1 MTVLARGAREIFSTL
16 RYICALWIRANN
28 ALADG
33 RKLDCIRPC
42 QALLIIFALV
52 LIGGCESDREELESS
67 NSCVWCRLNDANLA
81 GADLAGATL
90 WMSFLERADLSEAN
104 LSGANINRA
113 KLTAADLTGTNLA
126 NVDARK
132 AVLIRAE
139 LTGADLSNA
148 DLSEAI
154 LENASFRSAD
164 LSGASLLIAR
174 MKQAD
179 FSGASLVSANI
190 RQAIGPGVFLPG
202 LISPAPILGGPCC
215 PERTFARQILPGRIF
230 QARIFL
236 VQISPMLSGRIP
248 AYVTLPVAMTEPIET
263 DIKVSSRGDPN

>member
-1 MTVLARGAREIFSTL
+1 MGDQSLCSMSQIMVMCSMPVLARAAREIFSTL
-16 RYICALWIRANN
+16 RCIRAIWIRANN

-33 RKLDCIRPC
+33 RKLNRIRPC

-67 NSCVWCRLNDANLA
+67 NSCVWCRLNDADFA

-90 WMSFLERADLSEAN
+90 WMAFLERADLSEAN

-113 KLTAADLTGTNLA
+113 KLTAADLTDANLA

-139 LTGADLSNA
+139 LTGADLSKA

-154 LENASFRSAD
+154 LENASFR
-164 LSGASLLIAR
+164 
-174 MKQAD
+174 
-179 FSGASLVSANI
+179 
-190 RQAIGPGVFLPG
+190 
-202 LISPAPILGGPCC
+202 
-215 PERTFARQILPGRIF
+215 
-230 QARIFL
+230 
-236 VQISPMLSGRIP
+236 
-248 AYVTLPVAMTEPIET
+248 
-263 DIKVSSRGDPN
+263 

>member
-16 RYICALWIRANN
+16 RYIRALWIRANN

-90 WMSFLERADLSEAN
+90 WMAFLERADLSEAN

-164 LSGASLLIAR
+164 LSVASLLQISAR
-174 MKQAD
+174 LSVRA
-179 FSGASLVSANI
+179 F
-190 RQAIGPGVFLPG
+190 FLPG
-202 LISPAPILGGPCC
+202 LISPEPILGGPCC
-215 PERTFARQILPGRIF
+215 PGRTFARQILPGRIF